1 MFNAFD
7 PQGARDGRE
16 SDRAPER
23 APEQPMADREVPI
36 GFAVTPAGVHEWLD
50 GELTEAEVRR
60 ADTARHVEFWNR
72 LNSDVEV
79 RRQMKTPAHVSAQIM
94 AAIAPTQVAAP
105 ATESWMSRGVTLSPM
120 VAVAAAAGLLAAG
133 ALIAS
138 IVR

>member
-16 SDRAPER
+16 SERAAER

-36 GFAVTPAGVHEWLD
+36 GFAVTPAGIHEWLD
-50 GELTEAEVRR
+50 GELSEAEVRR

-94 AAIAPTQVAAP
+94 AAIAPTQVVAP
-105 ATESWMSRGVTLSPM
+105 AAESWTSRGITLSPM
-120 VAVAAAAGLLAAG
+120 GAIAAAAGLLAAG
-133 ALIAS
+133 AVIAS
-138 IVR
+138 IIG